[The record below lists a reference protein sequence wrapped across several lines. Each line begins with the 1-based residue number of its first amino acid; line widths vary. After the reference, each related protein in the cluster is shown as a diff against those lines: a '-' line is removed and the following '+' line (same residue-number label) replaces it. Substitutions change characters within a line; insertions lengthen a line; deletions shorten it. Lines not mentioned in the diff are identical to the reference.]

1 MNAGKTISTHR
12 DPMHHFLRLAVSVIL
27 ATVIYSEIH
36 AAGPLRKTT
45 IGVTRSGTSIVGW
58 ANDDYFDLD
67 FQGQRILIVGG
78 VYDASSA
85 VQVKQLSENMKSTD
99 TRSVAFV
106 PDLYPDADQG
116 RAINEADLSSFYNAS
131 NNPESQYLVG
141 WAAYHITDCVVL
153 LRLSDDESVV
163 ANDTLVKHFGR
174 NLLKTD
180 IQISAEPLQYCN
192 AMAQA
197 SAKYGI
203 GLDVMQLSNK
213 LSASRIQMWI
223 DSISQAT
230 KKSSARLDF
239 QKRSS
244 DLGSVIDQLLAV
256 YGRSMNNISY
266 IPALAIMAQYQHRQI
281 GNERSLTN
289 AELKKIIEPH
299 LQGPLPKN
307 GSAIAGHLA
316 LFTAMH
322 ATPLEREFQRDCKQR
337 ILDVADLF
345 FSEQSQY
352 RGHAMM
358 PFHSEMSDAV
368 FMGGPILAIAD
379 SLARQDDGPKY
390 AQAAISHL
398 QACALMNQLDNGL
411 YQHSPLDPTA
421 WGRGNGF
428 AALGASMCL
437 SLLSPEVAGYEQV
450 KQQFIRQIN
459 ELVKHQDATGSW
471 HQVVDHPGSY
481 PEFTSTCMI
490 ASAILLG
497 IKSGVLQRDDYRHVI
512 VQAKSA
518 TIRRIA
524 PNGFINDVC
533 TGTGKQKNLRA
544 YLNREAVQGR
554 NDRAGAMALL
564 FLTLLNQ

>member
-1 MNAGKTISTHR
+1 MQ
-12 DPMHHFLRLAVSVIL
+12 HFFKLAVSVIL
-27 ATVIYSEIH
+27 ITVSCSEIH
-36 AAGPLRKTT
+36 AAGPLRKTV

-78 VYDASSA
+78 VYDALSA

-106 PDLYPDADQG
+106 PDLYPDSDQG
-116 RAINEADLSSFYNAS
+116 RVINEADLSNFYNAS
-131 NNPESQYLVG
+131 NNPEFQYLVG
-141 WAAYHITDCVVL
+141 WSAYHISDCVVL
-153 LRLSDDESVV
+153 LRLSNDESVI
-163 ANDTLVKHFGR
+163 ANNAFVKQFGR
-174 NLLKTD
+174 TLLKTD
-180 IQISAEPLQYCN
+180 IQVSAEPLQYCN

-203 GLDVMQLSNK
+203 GLDVMQLSSN

-223 DSISQAT
+223 DSISPAT
-230 KKSSARLDF
+230 NKSSARLDF

-244 DLGSVIDQLLAV
+244 DIGSVIDQLLGV
-256 YGRSMNNISY
+256 YGRSMKNISY
-266 IPALAIMAQYQHRQI
+266 IPALAIVAQYQHRDLE
-281 GNERSLTN
+281 NEKSLTK
-289 AELKKIIEPH
+289 AALKKIIEPH
-299 LQGPLPKN
+299 VQGPLPKN
-307 GSAIAGHLA
+307 GSAVAGHIA
-316 LFTAMH
+316 LFTAMN
-322 ATPLEREFQRDCKQR
+322 TTTLDGEFQRDCKQR

-379 SLARQDDGPKY
+379 SLAREDEGPKY
-390 AQAAISHL
+390 AEAAISHL
-398 QACALMNQLDNGL
+398 RACALINQLDNGL

-450 KQQFIRQIN
+450 KHKFIRQIN
-459 ELVKHQDATGSW
+459 ELVK
-471 HQVVDHPGSY
+471 
-481 PEFTSTCMI
+481 
-490 ASAILLG
+490 
-497 IKSGVLQRDDYRHVI
+497 
-512 VQAKSA
+512 
-518 TIRRIA
+518 
-524 PNGFINDVC
+524 
-533 TGTGKQKNLRA
+533 
-544 YLNREAVQGR
+544 
-554 NDRAGAMALL
+554 
-564 FLTLLNQ
+564 

>member
-36 AAGPLRKTT
+36 AGGPLKKTT
-45 IGVTRSGTSIVGW
+45 VGVTRSGTSIVGW
-58 ANDDYFDLD
+58 ANDDYFDID

-85 VQVKQLSENMKSTD
+85 AQVKQLSENMKSTD
-99 TRSVAFV
+99 THSVAFV
-106 PDLYPDADQG
+106 PDLYPDADRG

-131 NNPESQYLVG
+131 NNPEFQYLVG

-153 LRLSDDESVV
+153 LRLSNDESIV
-163 ANDTLVKHFGR
+163 ANNTFVRQFGR
-174 NLLKTD
+174 TLLKTD

-203 GLDVMQLSNK
+203 GLDVIELSNK
-213 LSASRIQMWI
+213 LSANRNQMWI

-230 KKSSARLDF
+230 RKSSARLDF

-244 DLGSVIDQLLAV
+244 DTDSVIDQLLVV
-256 YGRSMNNISY
+256 YGRSMKNISY
-266 IPALAIMAQYQHRQI
+266 IPALAIMAQHQHRHL
-281 GNERSLTN
+281 GNEKSLTN
-289 AELKKIIEPH
+289 AELEKIIEPH
-299 LQGPLPKN
+299 VQGPLPKN

-316 LFTAMH
+316 LFTAMD
-322 ATPLEREFQRDCKQR
+322 ATTLEREFQRDCKQR

-358 PFHSEMSDAV
+358 PFHNEMSDAV

-379 SLARQDDGPKY
+379 SITREFEDSKY
-390 AQAAISHL
+390 AKATISHL

-411 YQHSPLDPTA
+411 YQHSPLDQTA

-437 SLLSPEVAGYEQV
+437 SLLSPETKGYEQV
-450 KQQFIRQIN
+450 QQKFIKQIN

-471 HQVVDHPGSY
+471 HQVVDHPESY

-497 IKSGVLQRDDYRHVI
+497 IKTGVLSRDDYRAVI
-512 VQAKSA
+512 AGAKQA
-518 TIRRIA
+518 TLRRIA

-544 YLNREAVQGR
+544 YLNREAIQGR

-564 FLTLLNQ
+564 FLTLLH

>member
-1 MNAGKTISTHR
+1 
-12 DPMHHFLRLAVSVIL
+12 MHYFLRLAVSVIL
-27 ATVIYSEIH
+27 ATAICSEIH
-36 AAGPLRKTT
+36 ASGPLRKTT
-45 IGVTRSGTSIVGW
+45 IGVTLSGTSIVGW

-106 PDLYPDADQG
+106 PDLYPDSDQG
-116 RAINEADLSSFYNAS
+116 RVINEADLSNFYNAS
-131 NNPESQYLVG
+131 NNPEFQYLVG
-141 WAAYHITDCVVL
+141 WAAYHISDCVVL
-153 LRLSDDESVV
+153 LRLSNDESIV
-163 ANDTLVKHFGR
+163 ANNTFVKQFGR
-174 NLLKTD
+174 TLLKTD
-180 IQISAEPLQYCN
+180 IQVSAEPLQYCN

-203 GLDVMQLSNK
+203 GLDVIELSNK
-213 LSASRIQMWI
+213 LSANRNQMWI
-223 DSISQAT
+223 DSISQAMS
-230 KKSSARLDF
+230 KSSARLDF

-244 DLGSVIDQLLAV
+244 DTDSVIDQLLVV
-256 YGRSMNNISY
+256 YGRSMKNISY
-266 IPALAIMAQYQHRQI
+266 IPALAIMAQYQHRHL
-281 GNERSLTN
+281 GNEKSLTN

-299 LQGPLPKN
+299 VQGPLPKN

-316 LFTAMH
+316 LFTAMN
-322 ATPLEREFQRDCKQR
+322 ATTLEREFQRDCKQR

-358 PFHSEMSDAV
+358 PFHNEMSDAV

-379 SLARQDDGPKY
+379 SITREFEDPKY
-390 AQAAISHL
+390 AKATISHL

-437 SLLSPEVAGYEQV
+437 SLLSPETKGYEQV
-450 KQQFIRQIN
+450 QQKFIKQIH

-471 HQVVDHPGSY
+471 HQVVDHPESY

-497 IKSGVLQRDDYRHVI
+497 IKTGVLSRDDYRSVI
-512 VQAKSA
+512 AGAKQA
-518 TIRRIA
+518 TLRRIA

-544 YLNREAVQGR
+544 YLNREAIQGR

-564 FLTLLNQ
+564 FLTLLQQ